1 MVPLLMSLAVSAC
14 SALADPG
21 KPLLFTLIDN
31 AIVVPV
37 TVSGQGPFR
46 FLLDTGSSRS
56 ALSESLTKQLRPI
69 VVSRTQ
75 MLTPVGHSIRPIVS
89 VQLGLGALAP
99 VRVAATVV
107 DDDDL
112 ENVRV
117 DGIVGQDV
125 LASLAYSI
133 DYRNRTISWHS
144 RTPAAIGDRLPLEFA
159 GGSLLVA
166 ITADGGVSEPLRLI
180 PDTGS
185 DALVL
190 FERGDRP
197 LPALTPLD
205 VGLLRTLS
213 GKQLVR
219 RVLVNDF
226 RLGDVTL
233 RDQPA
238 VVLGGKSVT
247 LPVGDGLLPL
257 HLFSRVTIN
266 GPGRYMVVQK

>member
-1 MVPLLMSLAVSAC
+1 MVTLLMSLAVSAC
-14 SALADPG
+14 AALADPG
-21 KPLLFTLIDN
+21 KPLPFDLVDN
-31 AIVVPV
+31 AIVVPAL
-37 TVSGQGPFR
+37 VSGQGPFR
-46 FLLDTGSSRS
+46 FLLDTGASRS
-56 ALSESLTKQLRPI
+56 ALSRSLTKQLRST

-75 MLTPVGHSIRPIVS
+75 ILTPIGHSVRPVVS
-89 VQLGLGALAP
+89 VQLTLGELAP

-117 DGIVGQDV
+117 DGIIGQDV
-125 LASLAYSI
+125 LAALVFSI
-133 DYRNRTISWHS
+133 DYSKRTIFWHPQP
-144 RTPAAIGDRLPLEFA
+144 TTATGDSLPLEFA

-166 ITADGGVSEPLRLI
+166 VTADGATSGPLRLI

-190 FERGDRP
+190 FERGGRP

-205 VGLLRTLS
+205 IGLLRTLF

-219 RVLVNDF
+219 RVLVNDL
-226 RLGDVTL
+226 RLGEVTL

-238 VVLGGKSVT
+238 VVLSATAQTLSVA
-247 LPVGDGLLPL
+247 DGLLPL

-266 GPGRYMVVQK
+266 GPARFMVVQK